1 MKWISKSTSFCIKW
15 KNYRITNIEM
25 IFMKK
30 ISKNKIISMKDLVW
44 NIKRSKIN
52 WKCKLL
58 AKLIMVTR
66 RKPRRMK
73 VLQIVNFLRL
83 TLRYWFFCRKFRIS
97 EKDKLLIMSGELRW
111 SCQVYQNQAEYCNQF
126 RYN

>member
-1 MKWISKSTSFCIKW
+1 MKWISKSTSFCIKS

-30 ISKNKIISMKDLVW
+30 ISKNKISSMKDLVW

-52 WKCKLL
+52 WKSKLL
-58 AKLIMVTR
+58 ARLIMVTR
-66 RKPRRMK
+66 RRPRSMK
-73 VLQIVNFLRL
+73 VLQTVNLLRL
-83 TLRYWFFCRKFRIS
+83 TLRHWFCCRKFRIS
-97 EKDKLLIMSGELRW
+97 EKDKLLIMWGELRW
-111 SCQVYQNQAEYCNQF
+111 FCQVFQNQAEYCKQF